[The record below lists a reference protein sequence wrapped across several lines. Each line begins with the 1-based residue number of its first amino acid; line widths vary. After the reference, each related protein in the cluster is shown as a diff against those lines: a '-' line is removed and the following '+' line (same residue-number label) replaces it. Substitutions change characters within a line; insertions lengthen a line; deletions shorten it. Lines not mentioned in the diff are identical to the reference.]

1 MIALNTT
8 LSATDLVAAL
18 KAAAE
23 PTRLRILMLLSQ
35 GELSVKDLT
44 VVLGQSQPR
53 ISRHLKLLADA
64 GLIERFRDGSW
75 AYFHVS
81 ERTEGGR
88 LARSLVAAVDPL
100 DSAIGRDG
108 VRAQALK
115 RDRAAAAQDYF
126 RDHARE
132 WDRIRALYVA
142 EGDVENAMLDAM
154 GPGPFGL
161 FLDLGTGTGRILEL
175 FAGRYARAVG
185 LDVNQSMLAYARNK
199 LSAAGLETA
208 QVRHGD
214 LYTLALQDN
223 SVDAIVMHQV
233 LHYLTEPAHAVRE
246 AARVLAPGGRL
257 LIVDFAPHDVEAL
270 REAQAHT
277 RLGISNEHVA
287 EWFADAGL
295 NMVLHRDLQP
305 ASGDREQK
313 LTVSLWIGE
322 QPQRTGEQPQRTGEQ
337 TSQQQPAPR
346 RARAQ
351 FERTP

>member
-1 MIALNTT
+1 MISLNSALR
-8 LSATDLVAAL
+8 AVDLVAAL

-53 ISRHLKLLADA
+53 ISRHLKLLAEA
-64 GLIERFRDGSW
+64 GLVERFRDGSW

-81 ERTEGGR
+81 ERSEGGR
-88 LARSLVAAVDPL
+88 LARSLVAAVDPR
-100 DSAIGRDG
+100 DTAIGRDR
-108 VRAQALK
+108 VRAEDLK

-142 EGDVENAMLDAM
+142 EGDVESAMLEAL
-154 GPGPFGL
+154 GPGPFDL
-161 FLDLGTGTGRILEL
+161 FVDLGTGTGRILEL
-175 FAGRYARAVG
+175 FAGRYARALG
-185 LDVNQSMLAYARNK
+185 LDVNQSMLAYARSK
-199 LSAAGLETA
+199 LSAAGLVAA

-214 LYTLALQDN
+214 LYALALQDS
-223 SVDAIVMHQV
+223 SVDAVVMHQV
-233 LHYLTEPAHAVRE
+233 LHYLTEPAHALRE

-277 RLGISNEHVA
+277 RLGIANEHVA
-287 EWFADAGL
+287 EWIADAGL
-295 NMVLHRDLQP
+295 KTVLHRDLHP
-305 ASGDREQK
+305 SVNDSAQK
-313 LTVSLWIGE
+313 LTVSLWMAE
-322 QPQRTGEQPQRTGEQ
+322 QPLRAA
-337 TSQQQPAPR
+337 PAVR
-346 RARAQ
+346 RERAQ
-351 FERTP
+351 LERTP

>member
-1 MIALNTT
+1 MIALTT
-8 LSATDLVAAL
+8 ALRAVDLVAAL

-44 VVLGQSQPR
+44 VILGQSQPR
-53 ISRHLKLLADA
+53 ISRHLKLLAEA

-88 LARSLVAAVDPL
+88 LARSLVAAVDSN
-100 DSAIGRDG
+100 DIAIGRDR
-108 VRAQALK
+108 VRAEALK
-115 RDRAAAAQDYF
+115 RERADAAQAYF
-126 RDHARE
+126 REHAKE
-132 WDRIRALYVA
+132 WDRIRTLYVA
-142 EGDVENAMLDAM
+142 EGDVESAMLDAM

-175 FAGRYARAVG
+175 FAGRYRRALG
-185 LDVNQSMLAYARNK
+185 LDVNQSMLAYARDK
-199 LSAAGLETA
+199 LSAAGLVAA

-214 LYTLALQDN
+214 LYALALQDS

-233 LHYLTEPAHAVRE
+233 LHYLTEPAHALRE

-257 LIVDFAPHDVEAL
+257 LIVDFAPHDLETL

-277 RLGISNEHVA
+277 RLGISDTQVEQ
-287 EWFADAGL
+287 WLADAGL
-295 NMVLHRDLQP
+295 KTILHQDLHP
-305 ASGDREQK
+305 SATIKAQK

-322 QPQRTGEQPQRTGEQ
+322 QPLRAPPAQRRER
-337 TSQQQPAPR
+337 SDL
-346 RARAQ
+346 
-351 FERTP
+351 ERTP